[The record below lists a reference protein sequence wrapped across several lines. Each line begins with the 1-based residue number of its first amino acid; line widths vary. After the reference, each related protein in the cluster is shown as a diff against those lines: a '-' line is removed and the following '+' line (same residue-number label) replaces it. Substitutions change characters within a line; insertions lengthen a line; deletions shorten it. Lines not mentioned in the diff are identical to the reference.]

1 MKLNITNRISDDSSQ
16 HGNKRFE
23 RNVFTLLK
31 RNDVFGEVV
40 CVDAGIIGKF
50 DTFATIEINKKSFRL
65 TKKNTFIGKV
75 ETAKEKRKLFF
86 DVLVN
91 QIEYLKTELCQMQ
104 N

>member
-31 RNDVFGEVV
+31 RNDVFGEVI
-40 CVDAGIIGKF
+40 CLDAGIIGKF
-50 DTFATIEINKKSFRL
+50 DTFATIEINKKSFQL
-65 TKKNTFIGKV
+65 TEKNFSVKKV
-75 ETAKEKRKLFF
+75 ETAKQKRNLFF
-86 DVLVN
+86 TVLGN
-91 QIEYLKTELCQMQ
+91 QIEYLKTQL